1 VRAGHYLKAVA
12 DYVGTSVA
20 IIEANYCARQQLN
33 PDNPGHREVF
43 EKLAKNF
50 NDIMVAEAGFK
61 PRPHISRSS

>member
-1 VRAGHYLKAVA
+1 MRAGHNLKTIA

-20 IIEANYCARQQLN
+20 MIEANYCARQELN

-50 NDIMVAEAGFK
+50 NDIMVAEAGFN
-61 PRPHISRSS
+61 PAPT